1 MPMYS
6 ALKLPEQEVSQRDV
20 AALRQIDAVT
30 SGALSPDKSEDIAF
44 RINNANSEDE
54 ILKLIYGSQS

>member
-1 MPMYS
+1 
-6 ALKLPEQEVSQRDV
+6 
-20 AALRQIDAVT
+20 LRQIDAVT